1 VEVKQMDL
9 SQMYNNSAMLHNTFV
24 AYANQSNDPAEKQ
37 KFKQLAEEQ
46 LSISN
51 KLKPQPK

>member
-1 VEVKQMDL
+1 MDL
-9 SQMYNNSAMLHNTFV
+9 NQMYNNSAMLHNTFV

-46 LSISN
+46 LSISD